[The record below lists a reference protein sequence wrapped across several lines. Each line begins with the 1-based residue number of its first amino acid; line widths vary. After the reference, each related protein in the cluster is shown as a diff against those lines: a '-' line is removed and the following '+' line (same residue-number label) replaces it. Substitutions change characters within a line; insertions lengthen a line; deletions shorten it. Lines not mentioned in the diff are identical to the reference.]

1 MILFTKC
8 LLWGTIRKAARDW
21 VGQITNIH
29 TIQIQATRPPP
40 SMRRRHVMERGVLR
54 LDSILSH
61 NQYHHKCTTDCTHVK
76 RGISSILKSQANDV
90 ARRCPL
96 WSGPGSRCRLLLLP
110 ASVPGPAELL
120 LPQPGHR
127 PHPGAGQPP
136 ARPCRLPDKLLTRKA
151 SQCFLGDFLHPA
163 SPADLRL
170 GGDLERDISKTSAS
184 VGHRPG
190 GLHISDTYISIPC
203 NRFSTGIASKLVLI
217 NNFVYTFHADSRN
230 SQVIFLI
237 CIVL

>member
-1 MILFTKC
+1 MSTLV
-8 LLWGTIRKAARDW
+8 WAR
-21 VGQITNIH
+21 VPVS
-29 TIQIQATRPPP
+29 APPP
-40 SMRRRHVMERGVLR
+40 S
-54 LDSILSH
+54 SLS
-61 NQYHHKCTTDCTHVK
+61 
-76 RGISSILKSQANDV
+76 
-90 ARRCPL
+90 
-96 WSGPGSRCRLLLLP
+96 SGTGWASPPSTWAPATPRSWP
-110 ASVPGPAELL
+110 ASRPAMQVTHT
-120 LPQPGHR
+120 PR
-127 PHPGAGQPP
+127 SAPHEE
-136 ARPCRLPDKLLTRKA
+136 A
-151 SQCFLGDFLHPA
+151 SQYFSGDFLHPT

-190 GLHISDTYISIPC
+190 GLNISDNTYISILC